1 MSGHLAKHGYDG
13 TKKVFTP
20 EGPSNRANS
29 HHLRTSLRN
38 IRKFILV
45 AFFYTLYTTEF
56 PVVDRFYGTFQNWMR
71 VKQAVLDSYKD
82 DDNNSLRYWAA
93 EFDRAEWF
101 NLNDVYTKDGYI
113 YFYDQGG
120 PVLNA
125 ALTEEY
131 DHLQGHRDWFKSLHQ
146 TEWNQEGD
154 YTYRNIAVTLQPAQA
169 AQPINESADRLDSRL
184 D

>member
-20 EGPSNRANS
+20 KGPSNRANS

-71 VKQAVLDSYKD
+71 VKQAVLDIVTKTSID
-82 DDNNSLRYWAA
+82 DK
-93 EFDRAEWF
+93 
-101 NLNDVYTKDGYI
+101 NDLGAG
-113 YFYDQGG
+113 Q
-120 PVLNA
+120 
-125 ALTEEY
+125 
-131 DHLQGHRDWFKSLHQ
+131 
-146 TEWNQEGD
+146 
-154 YTYRNIAVTLQPAQA
+154 
-169 AQPINESADRLDSRL
+169 LDF
-184 D
+184 